1 MSQQFDEAPPL
12 PREPTALNVPRAM
25 GTAQTEDTVT
35 ELPVDAHALPP
46 PPKFPSLTDVALPS
60 ATAAAASVNPT
71 TSRPTSSHLSDD
83 IAFTIE
89 RDAVAPGTGAKKVI
103 EIGQRM
109 WTLDD
114 QRELDLLLSQG
125 KDVYV
130 PPDVTVDDI
139 SGKPS
144 SYVLVPDE
152 DDVKD
157 ERAVGERVVSW
168 NHVLPA
174 EGTDHAEPSIVVAP
188 VPGTTSDDAQSR
200 AIHEGARDKPDTIH
214 MAERADEKEGDTTTR
229 SLGPAEGATAPPP
242 VDVSKTIFGARFL
255 LVPVTSRRNNTVPFR
270 EPETTEIV
278 ETSTD
283 VELRTDSAAHINVT
297 DDYGL
302 KGGHDAGTNDAAFLK
317 DGSLITCGDDG
328 RVCIWDM
335 KERVVDSE
343 FVPYN
348 GEAVTM
354 VYPLPDEEDATA
366 KTIMTLSRSRTVRIW
381 SVDDRQAVLLRSW
394 QIKSSD
400 KALYM
405 TIPHISKEVKAR
417 AAAAAAA
424 AAVTTTDAPELP
436 AQTESFNTAPV
447 VPEVRNQVTAAS
459 MSVTPAETTPV
470 SMEDPTVPET
480 HVTTEA
486 PQTTAPDVEEAPTPT
501 AAPFTTEVS
510 EQPASTPIE
519 ATPSTGATSKETP
532 MAASTQEH
540 PEEEKERKRFSFTKV
555 LSFGRSSG
563 DRKAVAS

>member
-12 PREPTALNVPRAM
+12 PREPTALNVPHAM
-25 GTAQTEDTVT
+25 GTAQTDDTVT

-60 ATAAAASVNPT
+60 ATAAAASLDPY
-71 TSRPTSSHLSDD
+71 TSRPTSAQLSDN
-83 IAFTIE
+83 IASVLT

-139 SGKPS
+139 SGRPS

-152 DDVKD
+152 DDVKGQ
-157 ERAVGERVVSW
+157 RSIGGRVVSW

-174 EGTDHAEPSIVVAP
+174 EGTDHVDPPIVVAP
-188 VPGTTSDDAQSR
+188 VPDTTTDDTQSR
-200 AIHEGARDKPDTIH
+200 AIPDDANDKLDTTPT
-214 MAERADEKEGDTTTR
+214 AEQADEKEGDTTTR
-229 SLGPAEGATAPPP
+229 SLDPAEGATAPPP

-255 LVPVTSRRNNTVPFR
+255 LVPVTSRRNNTVPIR
-270 EPETTEIV
+270 EPETTEIA
-278 ETSTD
+278 EPNS

-302 KGGHDAGTNDAAFLK
+302 KGGHETGTNDAAFLK
-317 DGSLITCGDDG
+317 DGSLITCGNDG

-335 KERVVDSE
+335 NERVVDSE

-354 VYPLPDEEDATA
+354 VYPLPDEEDITA
-366 KTIMTLSRSRTVRIW
+366 KTIMTLSKSRIVRIW
-381 SVDDRQAVLLRSW
+381 SVDEHQAVLLRSW
-394 QIKSSD
+394 QVKASE

-405 TIPHISKEVKAR
+405 NIPHISKEVKAR

-436 AQTESFNTAPV
+436 AQNESFNTAPA
-447 VPEVRNQVTAAS
+447 VPQSPTQETDAPTSAV
-459 MSVTPAETTPV
+459 PAETRTPV
-470 SMEDPTVPET
+470 SMETPTQAKT
-480 HVTTEA
+480 QFMTDASHTIT
-486 PQTTAPDVEEAPTPT
+486 PDTPEAPTPT
-501 AAPFTTEVS
+501 TTPATAETAEQTTAPTEAA
-510 EQPASTPIE
+510 
-519 ATPSTGATSKETP
+519 PSTGATSNELPTTAP
-532 MAASTQEH
+532 IEER

-563 DRKAVAS
+563 DRKALAS